1 MVLELQKSYKVGYKA
16 LQSIDFNGYLNNTI
30 IEWE

>member
-1 MVLELQKSYKVGYKA
+1 MKELQTSYKVEYRV
-16 LQSIDFNGYLNNTI
+16 LQSIDFKGYLNNTI

>member
-1 MVLELQKSYKVGYKA
+1 MVLELQESYKVGFEV
-16 LQSIDFNGYLNNTI
+16 LQTIDFNGYLNNTI